1 MSGSAEILVVGEDPV
16 IPASLLPLAEELD
29 ATIRVA
35 RSVGEVAAATRAP
48 LAVIADVAQEGA
60 VGAAAA
66 WRARWPQALLVGS
79 IAIPKRDLW
88 ESATASG
95 YDLVCNRGALRSR
108 LRAKLAAWSGPPRGV
123 RVRAVDVADV
133 AGRLGVVARLED
145 TPAGPLAVYHVGGKL
160 VAACDVCP
168 HAGARLSTGALEE
181 AVVTC
186 PLHGSQFDV
195 RTGERLRGPADDP
208 IATYPVVVEDGV
220 AYVELAA
227 EGPRT

>member
-123 RVRAVDVADV
+123 RVRAVDVA
-133 AGRLGVVARLED
+133 
-145 TPAGPLAVYHVGGKL
+145 
-160 VAACDVCP
+160 
-168 HAGARLSTGALEE
+168 
-181 AVVTC
+181 
-186 PLHGSQFDV
+186 
-195 RTGERLRGPADDP
+195 
-208 IATYPVVVEDGV
+208 
-220 AYVELAA
+220 
-227 EGPRT
+227 